1 MEDVIVVG
9 AGPVGLWLA
18 AELRRGGV
26 PVLVLEQAE
35 QRSPHSKA
43 LTMHPRTIE
52 VLAMRGI
59 EKEFL
64 DEGVTLPDGHFGML
78 EDRLDFRP
86 LPTRHPYTLF
96 LPQARTEELLERHA
110 VELGARL
117 LRGHTVTGLAH
128 DDESVELD
136 VEGPD
141 GRRYAIGAR
150 YVVGCDGPGSTVRRA
165 AGIAFPG
172 TDATVYGFLGDVRLD
187 DPPRSPAL
195 SAHTP
200 DGALMVVPMAGGLH
214 RIVGVMPGGSGGE
227 LTLDELRGNVA
238 RILGHDLGMR
248 DPIWLSTFGN
258 ASRQAAEY
266 RTGRIMVAGDAA
278 HMHFPTGGVG
288 LNVGVQD
295 AMNLGWRLAAVARGR
310 APDGLL
316 DEYQTERHPVGADLL
331 EKSKAQTALVTAFTP
346 EGRALRAVLGEL
358 IAAHPDVSL
367 DLASRLAALNVAY
380 PPSDP
385 AAHPLTGARLPD
397 LPLRDGRTLYEL
409 LHEARPVLL
418 DLGGGADGIPVAVAE
433 SARALEAVTYEGAL
447 GDDAP
452 LEWRDVR
459 AALIRPDGHA
469 HWVATALDCPGAS
482 RPPERSVT

>member
-26 PVLVLEQAE
+26 PVLILEQAE

-59 EKEFL
+59 EKEFV
-64 DEGVTLPDGHFGML
+64 DDGITLPDGHFGLL

-96 LPQARTEELLERHA
+96 LPQARTEELLEKNA
-110 VELGARL
+110 VELGARI
-117 LRGHTVTGLAH
+117 LRGHTAIGLAH
-128 DDESVELD
+128 HGESVELN

-141 GRRYAIGAR
+141 GQQYAIGAR

-165 AGIAFPG
+165 AGIDFPG
-172 TDATVYGFLGDVRLD
+172 TDATVHGFLGDVRLD
-187 DPPRSPAL
+187 DPPHNPVIST
-195 SAHTP
+195 HTP
-200 DGALMVVPMAGGLH
+200 DGALMVVPMAGGVH
-214 RIVGVMPGGSGGE
+214 RIVGVMPGGSGGG
-227 LTLDELRGNVA
+227 LTLDELRSNVA

-266 RTGRIMVAGDAA
+266 RTGRVMVAGDAA
-278 HMHFPTGGVG
+278 HMHFPAGGVG

-295 AMNLGWRLAAVARGR
+295 AMNLGWRLAAVAQGR
-310 APDGLL
+310 APDSLL
-316 DEYQTERHPVGADLL
+316 DEYHTERHPVGADLL
-331 EKSKAQTALVTAFTP
+331 EKSKAQTALITAFTP
-346 EGRALRAVLGEL
+346 EGRALRAVIGEL

-367 DLASRLAALNVAY
+367 DLASGLAALDVAY
-380 PPSDP
+380 PPTGP
-385 AAHPLTGARLPD
+385 GAHPLTGTRVPD
-397 LPLRDGRTLYEL
+397 LTLHDGRTVYEL
-409 LHEARPVLL
+409 LHGARPVLL
-418 DLGGGADGIPVAVAE
+418 DLGGGADGIPTAVKE
-433 SARALEAVTYEGAL
+433 RARALEAGTYEGAL
-447 GDDAP
+447 GDDSPA
-452 LEWRDVR
+452 EWRDVR

-469 HWVATALDCPGAS
+469 HWA
-482 RPPERSVT
+482 VT